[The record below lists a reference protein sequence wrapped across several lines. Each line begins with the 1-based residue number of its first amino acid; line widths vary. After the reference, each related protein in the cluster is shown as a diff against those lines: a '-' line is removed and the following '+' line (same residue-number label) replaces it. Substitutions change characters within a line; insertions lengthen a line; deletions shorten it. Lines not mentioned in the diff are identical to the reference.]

1 MEPPEETKEES
12 KSALPE
18 PASASS
24 LVEATPPQAPPLS
37 MTLKVKKVVTF
48 DAELTEA
55 GAQGESQR
63 GDPGVIGRSNT
74 EGPSTKASL
83 KMTVAKSVV
92 PKTKVVKAFVAERTI
107 APAATP
113 PEELDC
119 KSMYN

>member
-12 KSALPE
+12 KSAMAE
-18 PASASS
+18 PVSASS
-24 LVEATPPQAPPLS
+24 LAEATPPQAPPLG

-48 DAELTEA
+48 DADLTEA

-74 EGPSTKASL
+74 EVPKASL
-83 KMTVAKSVV
+83 KMAIAKGVI